1 MASSKILNPI
11 LNIEGSWEYWI
22 QIDFPAWL
30 DQYLAQQYD
39 FRREVYGIIPG
50 RIDWLINS
58 IAVGGTLTAV
68 ELKWQTHKYI
78 SSTFVGDIVD
88 DITKLRALPPTYN
101 RIVLAAVIDYFND
114 FSILMH
120 VER

>member
-1 MASSKILNPI
+1 
-11 LNIEGSWEYWI
+11 
-22 QIDFPAWL
+22 L

-68 ELKWQTHKYI
+68 ELK
-78 SSTFVGDIVD
+78 
-88 DITKLRALPPTYN
+88 
-101 RIVLAAVIDYFND
+101 
-114 FSILMH
+114 
-120 VER
+120 